1 MIMTQEIINENQ
13 LWKTADLALATA
25 ISLFYPIEVIEK
37 TPSSN
42 KGFFL
47 FKRSEELD
55 ALIENYWRGEL
66 KIEPQAY
73 FNQLKI
79 IKVRLYSQE

>member
-1 MIMTQEIINENQ
+1 MTQEIINENQ